1 MNLQIKNNQNRI
13 KIDKNKIKNTLKI
26 IMRRLDCADK
36 EISVSFVDDETIRM
50 LNKQYLGKNKPT
62 NVLSFSMREDEYG
75 DINPNVLGDIVVS
88 VETAKKDAQGGG
100 LTLAEEIDYLLIH
113 GLLHLLGY
121 NHEKTTQNKA
131 REMKQ
136 KEKELFDIV
145 SVRRIPLT

>member
-1 MNLQIKNNQNRI
+1 M
-13 KIDKNKIKNTLKI
+13 KNTLQI

-36 EISVSFVDDETIRM
+36 EISVSFVDNETIRM

-62 NVLSFSMREDEYG
+62 NVLSFSMREDKYG